1 MSGNNLMDKYP
12 GISDLEEKAQKRIP
26 NVAWEYLQSGTGAGD
41 AAERNRAKL
50 RDVTLLPQ
58 FVKGTFKPDIST
70 TLFGRD
76 YKTPFGVAPVGLSG
90 LVWPKAECIL
100 ARTANQYGFPYCLST
115 VATQTP
121 ETVGPLVGE
130 MGWFQLYPPKNP
142 DILRDLLKRAEANGF
157 HTLII
162 TADVPAPGRRERSR
176 KAGLSMPPKINL
188 KMAWEGITHPAW
200 LIETLRNGL
209 PSLKTVESY
218 SDSKDM
224 KGMAEFARFKFRG
237 DLDWD
242 YIRTVRELWK
252 GPIILKGLLHPQDAQ
267 KAVEAGMDGVGV
279 SNHGGRQ
286 FDGAPA
292 AVEALPEIVKALD
305 GKAKVIFDS
314 GITSGLDIVRAL
326 ALGADFVMA
335 GKAFMYGCAALGK
348 QGGDHVADILIE
360 DLRNNMHQL
369 GVTSIEEVKA
379 LEAK

>member
-1 MSGNNLMDKYP
+1 MSGNILMDKYP
-12 GISDLEEKAQKRIP
+12 GIVDLEEKAQKRIP
-26 NVAWEYLQSGTGAGD
+26 NVAWEYLQSGTGADD
-41 AAERNRAKL
+41 ASKRNRTKL
-50 RDVTLLPQ
+50 RDITLLPQ
-58 FVKGTFKPDIST
+58 FIKGTFNPDLRT

-115 VATQTP
+115 VATETP

-142 DILRDLLKRAEANGF
+142 DILRDLLKRAEANEF

-176 KAGLSMPPKINL
+176 KAGMSMPPKINL

-200 LIETLRNGL
+200 LIETLSHGL
-209 PSLKTVESY
+209 PSLKTVETY

-224 KGMAEFARFKFRG
+224 KSMAEFARFKFRG

-242 YIRTVRELWK
+242 YIRRVRELWK
-252 GPIILKGLLHPQDAQ
+252 GAIILKGLLHPQDAK

-292 AVEALPEIVKALD
+292 AVEALPAIVEAI
-305 GKAKVIFDS
+305 GGQAKVIFDS
-314 GITSGLDIVRAL
+314 GIMSGLDIIRAL
-326 ALGADFVMA
+326 ALGADFVMS
-335 GKAFMYGCAALGK
+335 GKAFMYGVAALGDR
-348 QGGDHVADILIE
+348 GANHVADILIE
-360 DLRNNMHQL
+360 DLRNNMMQL
-369 GVTSIEEVKA
+369 GVTSIEEIKT